1 MSWLDTLAE
10 IRQKDWS
17 QASEEDRKKAANDV
31 VMMSSYAGAA
41 ASMVP
46 IPLAEMA
53 ILIPV
58 HSTMVMTVGHV
69 YGRPVTKTE
78 AKRVVVELGAIAGV
92 SLAGR
97 AAISALKKLVM
108 PALGGVLAAPMSF
121 AITWGLGRAATAYFQ
136 DPHLSRDELKKIFQ
150 DAVKE
155 GKAAFSMET
164 LEKFRE
170 KDDAE
175 AEPEGTETSEE
186 EARPQEER
194 PSNEER
200 PSQKERPS
208 QEERPSQQERPSAAA
223 QPDGPEKE
231 DPEDQKA
238 PESLRPKKRSL

>member
-10 IRQKDWS
+10 IRKKDWGE
-17 QASEEDRKKAANDV
+17 ASAEDRQKAAHDV
-31 VMMSSYAGAA
+31 VMMSSYAAAA
-41 ASMVP
+41 ASVVP

-69 YGRPVTKTE
+69 YGRSITKTE
-78 AKRVVVELGAIAGV
+78 AKRVVIELGAIAGV

-108 PALGGVLAAPMSF
+108 PALGGVLAAPMTF
-121 AITWGLGRAATAYFQ
+121 AVTWGLGRVSTAYFR
-136 DPHLSRDELKKIFQ
+136 DPHLSRDELKNIFQ
-150 DAVKE
+150 EAVKE

-175 AEPEGTETSEE
+175 APPPEEAEAAEARGTKETAKSEAPAPESKPAPKTEE
-186 EARPQEER
+186 EQ
-194 PSNEER
+194 PSTEADE
-200 PSQKERPS
+200 
-208 QEERPSQQERPSAAA
+208 AA
-223 QPDGPEKE
+223 
-231 DPEDQKA
+231 
-238 PESLRPKKRSL
+238 ESLRPKKRSM